1 MKSGLKQCYI
11 ISMASGIYCFENLVN
26 GKKYIGQAVNLERR
40 LREHEYYLEKGRDKC
55 AALQRA
61 VTKYGRE
68 NFTVYILE
76 YCEADIL
83 NEREIYYVSEF
94 NTNNRCYGYN
104 IASGGR
110 SGLIGYK
117 WPKWF
122 GEKIS
127 QAKKG
132 WVMPDEQRKR
142 MSELHRGKTVSAETR
157 QRISEGRSG
166 EKHYMFGKKHTEETK
181 QRMSQS
187 HSGEQAYQFG
197 KKSKNASSQ
206 CFGVNR
212 LKSRGHIYWT
222 AYIKVSGV
230 KTYIGSSKDETEAA
244 RMYDAYVIENN
255 LPNPLNFPEEQ

>member
-1 MKSGLKQCYI
+1 MST
-11 ISMASGIYCFENLVN
+11 GIYCFENLVN

-40 LREHEYYLEKGRDKC
+40 LREHEYYLERGRDKC

-76 YCEADIL
+76 YCEANIL
-83 NEREIYYVSEF
+83 NDREVYYVSELK
-94 NTNNRCYGYN
+94 TNNRHYGYN
-104 IASGGR
+104 ISAGGK

-132 WVMPDEQRKR
+132 WVMPESERR
-142 MSELHRGKTVSAETR
+142 RISELHRGKIVSAETR
-157 QRISEGRSG
+157 QRMSEGRSG
-166 EKHYMFGKKHTEETK
+166 DKHYMFGKKHTEETK
-181 QRMSQS
+181 KKMSEA
-187 HSGEQAYQFG
+187 HSKDKAYQFG
-197 KKSKNASSQ
+197 KKSAKATSKYLGVVRFSQ
-206 CFGVNR
+206 RGFTYYKAAVKVNR
-212 LKSRGHIYWT
+212 
-222 AYIKVSGV
+222 VQV
-230 KTYIGSSKDETEAA
+230 YIGSSKDETEAA

-255 LPNPLNFPEEQ
+255 LPNPLNFPEGE